1 MNPPTFIQ
9 EGIKFAINVIDMEQ
23 LFNSTDQ
30 QELNSQAK
38 QERICFLSDLIKNK
52 QADTRILEWAG
63 FLALE
68 NKQWL
73 MAENIFSSLLE
84 RRNKAFDFVGLAK
97 ALRKQSRWDEAKECY
112 LAALDKI
119 TEPCSLLFIVYK
131 ALGDIYLLK
140 SDFPMAEEYY
150 NKASTLNPSCAS
162 LIFHRAVMHLKEKN
176 YIEAE
181 KYFQIFIQSHSCS
194 AKAWLGLALTRKAL
208 GDEELALACLN
219 RSLDIKPQNPRSL
232 NLKRQWR
239 PALSERF
246 SSSLS
251 FSA

>member
-1 MNPPTFIQ
+1 
-9 EGIKFAINVIDMEQ
+9 MEQ
-23 LFNSTDQ
+23 LFNPTDPW
-30 QELNSQAK
+30 ELKSQPK
-38 QERICFLSDLIKNK
+38 QERIRFLSDLIKNK
-52 QADTRILEWAG
+52 QANARILEWAG

-84 RRNKAFDFVGLAK
+84 RRNKAFDLVGLAK
-97 ALRKQSRWDEAKECY
+97 ALRKQSRLDEAKECY

-131 ALGDIYLLK
+131 ALGEICLLK

-150 NKASTLNPSCAS
+150 NKASTLNPTCTS
-162 LIFHRAVMHLKEKN
+162 LIFHRAMMYLKEKN

-181 KYFQIFIQSHSCS
+181 KNFQIFIQSHFSS

-208 GDEELALACLN
+208 GDEELALACLD
-219 RSLDIKPQNPRSL
+219 RSLDIHPQNPR
-232 NLKRQWR
+232 
-239 PALSERF
+239 ALSLKKQWCPSLSEIF
-246 SSSLS
+246 SNSLS
-251 FSA
+251 FAA